1 MATPTNRTPVRIARG
16 STSALTTGIS
26 DIQEGEI
33 VWDTT
38 TNKLKVKEGVALEE
52 STPTADATKA
62 DLASPTFTGTPAST
76 TAAVSTNTTQ
86 IATTAFVV
94 AEIADEVGTT
104 VQAYDADT
112 AKLDVDQ
119 SWSGAQRGDLVTVTA
134 ATTTDFDFS
143 LSNNFYID
151 MATAAVTTINASS
164 ATAGQSGSII
174 IKGHGSN
181 TLAGWDTVYKF
192 SGGTAPTITADAT
205 KYDRIDYI
213 IYDANNIH
221 MVWSG
226 NY

>member
-1 MATPTNRTPVRIARG
+1 MAIPSNRTPVRVARG

-52 STPTADATKA
+52 SNPT
-62 DLASPTFTGTPAST
+62 
-76 TAAVSTNTTQ
+76 
-86 IATTAFVV
+86 ATTA
-94 AEIADEVGTT
+94 
-104 VQAYDADT
+104 Q
-112 AKLDVDQ
+112 LDVDQ
-119 SWSGAQRGDLVTVTA
+119 TWTGAQRGDLVPVTA
-134 ATTTDFDFS
+134 ATTTAFDFS
-143 LSNNFYID
+143 LGNNFYID